1 MIWATVSSWS
11 CFLLT
16 VYSFSIFGCKEY
28 NQSDFNVGQLVM
40 SMCRVFFCVVGR
52 GCLLWPVHSWQN
64 SISLCPD
71 SFCTPRPNLPVTPG
85 KLLCIFWLPTF
96 AFKSP
101 ILKRTSFLGVSSR
114 RSCRSSKNCSTSA
127 FSAKEKGVLDSWLL
141 YLGIWE
147 SGPGLSPPWLVYM
160 HSFWGLSWQHGPRW
174 AALQFLWLTTEGM
187 GSCELVLPLVF

>member
-1 MIWATVSSWS
+1 MSHVL
-11 CFLLT
+11 CFW
-16 VYSFSIFGCKEY
+16 K
-28 NQSDFNVGQLVM
+28 
-40 SMCRVFFCVVGR
+40 RVFAMTSAF
-52 GCLLWPVHSWQN
+52 SKQN
-64 SISLCPD
+64 SVRLSPT
-71 SFCTPRPNLPVTPG
+71 SFCIPGPNMPVTPG
-85 KLLCIFWLPTF
+85 ISWLFIF
-96 AFKSP
+96 AFQSP
-101 ILKRTSFLGVSSR
+101 MMKRTSFWGVSSR